1 MASIDKLTEIF
12 RRFPGIG
19 PRQAKR
25 FVYFLLTQP
34 DAYRKELSTLISE
47 LKNEI
52 SLCQSCFRF
61 FPVNGTKSATC
72 EICRGPNRDNTSLLI
87 VMRDVDL
94 ENIEKSHSYNG
105 KYFVLGGGVQVLD
118 ETPDKRIRSRELLKT
133 ITERSKDLKEI
144 VFAMSLTAE
153 GEQTEEYLRRILS
166 PIIEKSKIKISTL
179 GRGLSTGTEL
189 EYSDSDTIKNAL
201 QNRH

>member
-1 MASIDKLTEIF
+1 
-12 RRFPGIG
+12 
-19 PRQAKR
+19 
-25 FVYFLLTQP
+25 
-34 DAYRKELSTLISE
+34 
-47 LKNEI
+47 
-52 SLCQSCFRF
+52 
-61 FPVNGTKSATC
+61 
-72 EICRGPNRDNTSLLI
+72 
-87 VMRDVDL
+87 MRDVDL